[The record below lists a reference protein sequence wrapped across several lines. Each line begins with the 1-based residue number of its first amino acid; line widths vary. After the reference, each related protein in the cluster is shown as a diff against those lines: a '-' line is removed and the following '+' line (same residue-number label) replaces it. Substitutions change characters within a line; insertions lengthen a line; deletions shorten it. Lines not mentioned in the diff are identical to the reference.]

1 MTENKVIRLSPDGLE
16 GVGLSFWGNCDAE
29 DVTEGKPVETGH
41 NYFTDATGQLTA
53 GVWECTA
60 YTSQIESYPVDEFC
74 LILSGQVV
82 ITDATEKIAEAER
95 VFTDDTDQRI
105 IAQAA
110 VEMIRRHYVCGTRGV
125 CSRFEM
131 VIPTP
136 T

>member
-29 DVTEGKPVETGH
+29 DVIKGKPVETGH

-82 ITDATEKIAEAER
+82 ITDANDHAETFNAGDC
-95 VFTDDTDQRI
+95 F
-105 IAQAA
+105 
-110 VEMIRRHYVCGTRGV
+110 
-125 CSRFEM
+125 
-131 VIPTP
+131 VIPKGLKCIWHMPDRLRKFYVILDASQLEQATG
-136 T
+136 